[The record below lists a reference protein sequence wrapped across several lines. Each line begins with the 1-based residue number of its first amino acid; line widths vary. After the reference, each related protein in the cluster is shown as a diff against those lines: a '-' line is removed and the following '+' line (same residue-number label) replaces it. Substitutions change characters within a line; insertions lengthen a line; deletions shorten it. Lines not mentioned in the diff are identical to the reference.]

1 MEKKEHVLA
10 SDLSSALTSL
20 ILGSG
25 RNAIGTDHDT
35 LLALW
40 LNVPSTT
47 SVSGLIIT
55 AKVLPGIIYL
65 GLTLKNHLKL

>member
-1 MEKKEHVLA
+1 MLA

-20 ILGSG
+20 VLGSG
-25 RNAIGTDHDT
+25 GNAIGTDHYT
-35 LLALW
+35 VLALS

-55 AKVLPGIIYL
+55 AKVLPGIICL
-65 GLTLKNHLKL
+65 GLTLKKSFKIVTAKK

>member
-1 MEKKEHVLA
+1 MLA